1 MMRQA
6 SHGEQVTPMGASA
19 IHIRLPLPPLIS
31 PSALQHS
38 QLAPAFHH
46 GSLYRVEEVMVLQAI
61 YGEQVTPMGA
71 SAIHIRLPLPPDIP
85 VSLHAE
91 DDSPQEC
98 LLEFT

>member
-1 MMRQA
+1 
-6 SHGEQVTPMGASA
+6 
-19 IHIRLPLPPLIS
+19 
-31 PSALQHS
+31 
-38 QLAPAFHH
+38 
-46 GSLYRVEEVMVLQAI
+46 MVLQAI